1 MLKEIIGK
9 CSVKSWR
16 QRFQE
21 EVVAALQHSLKTGK
35 EKRDSLQLL
44 AKEPNS
50 DGLQPTSD
58 GLQPNR
64 DGL

>member
-1 MLKEIIGK
+1 M
-9 CSVKSWR
+9 
-16 QRFQE
+16 
-21 EVVAALQHSLKTGK
+21 AALQHSLKTGK